1 MSVPPASTSVV
12 IPSHAE
18 DRFDHLVGAIT
29 SVRGQPTVPAEI
41 VVVVDHNPTLFYRAR
56 RDLSDV
62 TVLENRFEPGVSGT
76 RNTGALHAVT
86 QLVVFLDDDVT
97 AHPGWLPA
105 LVAPL
110 ADPAVVGTGGAM
122 VARWETRQPAWFP
135 DEFLW
140 AVGSSYAGMPMA
152 LARVRNV
159 WSGSMAVRREAFVA
173 AGGFRTDFGK
183 VGNRSRPEDTE
194 LCLRLSRET
203 GGHWVYVPHAVV
215 AHRVPAQRATFGYF
229 LTRCFNEG
237 RGKVLMARLLA
248 GAPSLDS
255 ERNYLLSTLPRAV
268 LRGAAGPLRGR
279 GLRPAVRSLAVLVGM
294 AAAALGGLVELLAA
308 ALGPDAVASTGS
320 GEPAP
325 EPIER
330 AGWAGAAR

>member
-1 MSVPPASTSVV
+1 MSISPASTSVV

-18 DRFDHLVGAIT
+18 DRFDHLVDAIA
-29 SVRGQPTVPAEI
+29 SVRGQSIAPAEI
-41 VVVVDHNPTLFYRAR
+41 VVVVDHNPVLFYRAR

-86 QLVVFLDDDVT
+86 PLVVFLDDDVT
-97 AHPGWLPA
+97 ARPGWLPA

-110 ADPAVVGTGGAM
+110 ADPAVVGTGGAI
-122 VARWETRQPAWFP
+122 VPRWETRQPAWFP

-140 AVGSSYAGMPMA
+140 AVGGSYAGMPVA
-152 LARVRNV
+152 TAQVRNV

-194 LCLRLSRET
+194 LCVRLGRKT
-203 GGHWVYVPHAVV
+203 GGHWVYVPDAVI
-215 AHRVPAQRATFGYF
+215 AHRVPAQSATFGYF

-237 RGKVLMARLLA
+237 RGKVLMARLLS
-248 GAPSLDS
+248 GAPSLDA
-255 ERNYLLSTLPRAV
+255 ERSYLLATLPKAV
-268 LRGAAGPLRGR
+268 LRGTSGPLRGR
-279 GLRPAVRSLAVLVGM
+279 GLRPAVRSAAVLVGL
-294 AAAALGGLVELLAA
+294 AAAALGGLVELVRTARR
-308 ALGPDAVASTGS
+308 PDPAGSTGS

-325 EPIER
+325 ETIGR
-330 AGWAGAAR
+330 ATWVGAA